1 MSEKPDAIDRQ
12 NVEFEAVDELAKQ
25 WRRLQM
31 TPIVDDDYPEIR
43 FEYEQAMQ
51 SLIEALRVNRRIP

>member
-12 NVEFEAVDELAKQ
+12 NAEFEAVDELAKQ

-31 TPIVDDDYPEIR
+31 TPVVDDDYPEIR
-43 FEYEQAMQ
+43 FEYEQAMR
-51 SLIEALRVNRRIP
+51 SLIKTIRVNGRIP